1 MVIPST
7 TAPVDMTPGAGD
19 FVPQPGVCPG
29 CGRCRYCGQP
39 APMVP
44 QPFVPA
50 PYPFTPTQPS
60 IIWCG
65 DPPGSLGSA
74 GGIGQT
80 SWSVGS

>member
-7 TAPVDMTPGAGD
+7 TVAPGD
-19 FVPQPGVCPG
+19 FVGVPQAPNPGVCPG

-39 APMVP
+39 TPMVP
-44 QPFVPA
+44 APFVPA
-50 PYPFTPTQPS
+50 PYPFTPTNPS

-74 GGIGQT
+74 GGSNQT